1 MSFIGFCG
9 IFACCVSGFITSRNF
24 GNKANA
30 IKCAYER
37 IYYDSNYGEIKKSD
51 LKWEGLVNR
60 NNEGGLINNFKDFLG
75 KDNKLTTVDI
85 FIKTQDWEIGKKEYN
100 LDENVYYK
108 SDFVNILKEEI
119 LDICIKSNID
129 LYEGNRL
136 ICDKELKDPNSIVM
150 NYIKEATR
158 ISKIFNDEINKIN
171 EFVTKDNKEK
181 QNWNNQINNINITL
195 GSISNDLDNYQNNY
209 LDKAH
214 HYLKISNIFGK
225 ILVVVFYSI
234 LIAIIVISCFLL
246 WAYTFFK
253 EQKLFYLFMH
263 IAWNILKFFSFC
275 FFFFG
280 GAFGALYLISRD
292 LIGYNEFLF
301 SNSNLAKNETTSLL
315 PENEAKEFLR
325 YCVNEED
332 TNYINNFDISLTK
345 ILRDLYYNMKAG
357 KDIKENYNYESLIK
371 KATSNSYSSANQRM
385 LEETDLTDMTDE
397 IPQSITL
404 NFTKVTEKLQSMINE
419 LYDKL
424 NGTKSSSRNL
434 EESTNYFEEISKLD
448 GSLGKLNCYF
458 IKNEL
463 EIIYDSLYELSI
475 ESRISCALC
484 CCIAFFDEFAVA
496 FFLLVLY
503 HYNNNEFKEGN
514 ETTIAYPKNR
524 NKSRKFDMDSQNEF
538 MDKSRPVNMRKNN
551 KKLDL
556 EYNSNQ

>member
-1 MSFIGFCG
+1 
-9 IFACCVSGFITSRNF
+9 
-24 GNKANA
+24 
-30 IKCAYER
+30 
-37 IYYDSNYGEIKKSD
+37 
-51 LKWEGLVNR
+51 
-60 NNEGGLINNFKDFLG
+60 
-75 KDNKLTTVDI
+75 
-85 FIKTQDWEIGKKEYN
+85 
-100 LDENVYYK
+100 
-108 SDFVNILKEEI
+108 
-119 LDICIKSNID
+119 
-129 LYEGNRL
+129 
-136 ICDKELKDPNSIVM
+136 
-150 NYIKEATR
+150 
-158 ISKIFNDEINKIN
+158 
-171 EFVTKDNKEK
+171 
-181 QNWNNQINNINITL
+181 
-195 GSISNDLDNYQNNY
+195 
-209 LDKAH
+209 
-214 HYLKISNIFGK
+214 
-225 ILVVVFYSI
+225 
-234 LIAIIVISCFLL
+234 
-246 WAYTFFK
+246 
-253 EQKLFYLFMH
+253 MH

-371 KATSNSYSSANQRM
+371 SATSNSYSSANQRM

-419 LYDKL
+419 LYDIL
-424 NGTKSSSRNL
+424 NGTTSSSRNL